1 MSRAPLRNRS
11 AGAVFLAYH
20 SIAEDGPPFTSITPA
35 AFERHLATLA
45 RLGYASGGS
54 AELERLARGERMRER
69 LAFLTFDD
77 GYLDNGEIARPLLEA
92 HGFRG
97 TFFVLPPFV
106 DDGAALSW
114 PRVEDRVREHPAVM
128 RSLTW
133 ATVEEM
139 AGSGH
144 EIGSHTLT
152 HPTLTE
158 LGDEELRQELLDS
171 RRRIEART
179 GRCDSLAYPFGLW
192 SPRVAGAAADAGY
205 SFAFTLPFGGQPD
218 AGPLCIPRIA
228 VDHRDDERR
237 FRLKL
242 RPAYR
247 AFLLSRLK
255 PAARRL
261 LRRRPAHLSSG

>member
-1 MSRAPLRNRS
+1 MTRRPLRNRS
-11 AGAVFLAYH
+11 ADVVFLAYH
-20 SIAEDGPPFTSITPA
+20 SVAEDGPPYTSVTPT
-35 AFERHLATLA
+35 AFERHIAVLT
-45 RLGYASGGS
+45 RLGYGSGGL
-54 AELERLARGERMRER
+54 ADLERLGRGERTRER
-69 LAFLTFDD
+69 FAFLTFDD
-77 GYLDNGEIARPLLEA
+77 GYRDGGEIARPLLEA

-97 TFFVLPPFV
+97 LFFVLPPLV

-114 PRVEDRVREHPAVM
+114 PRVEGRLKDYPAVM

-133 ATVEEM
+133 NTVEEM
-139 AGSGH
+139 AASGH

-158 LGDEELRQELLDS
+158 LGEEALRQELLDS
-171 RRRIEART
+171 RRRIEERT
-179 GRCDSLAYPFGLW
+179 GRCDALAYPFGLW
-192 SPRVAGAAADAGY
+192 SPRVAAAAADAGY
-205 SFAFTLPFGGQPD
+205 SFAFTLPFGGQPE

-255 PAARRL
+255 PAARRV